1 MAKSFTL
8 HKSAHCPHSAV
19 KWPHWVRKKYRYEI
33 LGIFDQ
39 ILRMDCL
46 NYCFIVKLRSFLVIF
61 TNFDVFKIAIS
72 KSTCMNSLK
81 IRQICISHKI
91 WIDISQL

>member
-1 MAKSFTL
+1 MARSGVPR
-8 HKSAHCPHSAV
+8 KSALCPRSAV
-19 KWPHWVRKKYRYEI
+19 KWPHWVRKKFRYEI

-39 ILRMDCL
+39 ILRMDCQ
-46 NYCFIVKLRSFLVIF
+46 NYCFIVKFRSFLVIF
-61 TNFDVFKIAIS
+61 TNFDIFKIAIS
-72 KSTCMNSLK
+72 KSTCINSLK